1 MAIQQ
6 QQPLEVLIEE
16 GTVKLSGAVSVQNI
30 ASLAKEVRPL
40 YSQIKA
46 VDCQQLKAADSSFL
60 ALLLW
65 LQAHKQQAGSGGLV
79 IRHASESLQT
89 LRQLYD
95 LDKVLIFEG

>member
-1 MAIQQ
+1 MIIQQ
-6 QQPLEVLIEE
+6 QQSLEVLIKGE
-16 GTVKLSGAVSVQNI
+16 TVKLSGEVSVQNI
-30 ASLAKEVRPL
+30 TSLAKEVRPL
-40 YSQIKA
+40 YSLIKT

-79 IRHASESLQT
+79 VRHASEALQT

-95 LDKVLIFEG
+95 LEEVLIFEG